1 MKKIVFLIIYLF
13 IIKNAYTQY
22 FVTQRVKYENNW
34 EKVLIDKK
42 TSINYV
48 EIRNIDNEVLFVVDS
63 GDFVLIDANKIGDS
77 LELFYKT
84 SLNKIIINKV
94 KLPLEIDRKK
104 VSRPFE
110 YRFLQYDPLYKIN
123 YDLSDTLTRNEIHQ
137 EFLKVYKID
146 NIELAINDRSFLR
159 AFKDKKLIWQ
169 LFKYQSTG
177 MFNIVASHDKREI
190 LDSYEN
196 KILYLYYNSGGFWKA
211 PENCLLEID
220 IHSGKVLF
228 KSPFE
233 QNINAFY
240 LKNGNILFIVQN
252 NANNNNVYIYDKKK
266 REIDYSFSLLTNA
279 ILIQ

>member
-1 MKKIVFLIIYLF
+1 MKKIVFLIISQLIF
-13 IIKNAYTQY
+13 KNVYTQY

-42 TSINYV
+42 VTINYV
-48 EIRNIDNEVLFVVDS
+48 EIRSINNEVLFVVDS
-63 GDFVLIDANKIGDS
+63 NDLVLVDANKIGDS

-84 SLNKIIINKV
+84 SLEKIIINKV
-94 KLPLEIDRKK
+94 KLPLEINKK
-104 VSRPFE
+104 VGVAFE
-110 YRFLQYDPLYKIN
+110 YKFLRYDPLHIIKYN
-123 YDLSDTLTRNEIHQ
+123 LSDSLIRNEIHQ